1 MFLAVQAMALASL
14 LACSDKAQE
23 PPKTSQT
30 TKSEAPAAQPAQ
42 SSQAETRSGFAI
54 LDGVGGA
61 GGAKV
66 QYLDTGTVG
75 QGTEAVV
82 FIHGWACD
90 ASFWRLQAPALKGR
104 RAIYLDL
111 PGHGR
116 SDKPDVAYTQE
127 LFARS
132 VDAVLRDARVDKAVL
147 VGHSM
152 GFPVARVFA
161 RLFPAKVKGLVCVD
175 GALLRIPAEGD
186 EAEEFKEEF
195 AELVAS
201 LRSPEYKDAINL
213 FIEPMFVD
221 ETPPPVRQEIKDK
234 MLAVDQRVAASAMQ
248 GFGDPAVWDEAPVG
262 VPVLA
267 VYAQSPYLEEDHEQ
281 YLRRL
286 FPDLQYKEIDG
297 VGHFLMLEKPEE
309 FNGLLGGF
317 LDRLGSK

>member
-1 MFLAVQAMALASL
+1 MILASL
-14 LACSDKAQE
+14 FACQSADKPPE
-23 PPKTSQT
+23 PS
-30 TKSEAPAAQPAQ
+30 KSNTPAAQADKAAPQVDQAAQ
-42 SSQAETRSGFAI
+42 GKTSELRSRFAI
-54 LDGVGGA
+54 FDGA

-66 QYLDTGTVG
+66 HYLDSGAGG
-75 QGTEAVV
+75 QAAEAVV

-90 ASFWRLQAPALKGR
+90 ATFWRMQAPALQGR

-111 PGHGR
+111 PGHGQ
-116 SDKPDVAYTQE
+116 SDKPDLAYTQE

-132 VDAVLRDARVDKAVL
+132 VDVVLRDAGVDRAVL

-161 RLFPAKVKGLVCVD
+161 RQFPGKVKGLVCVD
-175 GALLRIPAEGD
+175 GALLRIPSEGD

-221 ETPPPVRQEIKDK
+221 ETPPTLRQEIKDK
-234 MLAVDQRVAASAMQ
+234 MLSADQRVAASAMQ
-248 GFGDPAVWDEAPVG
+248 GFGDPAVWEEEPLR

-286 FPDLQYKEIDG
+286 FPDLQYKEIDNT
-297 VGHFLMLEKPEE
+297 GHFLMLEKPEE
-309 FNGLLGGF
+309 FNSLLKGF
-317 LDRLGSK
+317 LDKLGVK